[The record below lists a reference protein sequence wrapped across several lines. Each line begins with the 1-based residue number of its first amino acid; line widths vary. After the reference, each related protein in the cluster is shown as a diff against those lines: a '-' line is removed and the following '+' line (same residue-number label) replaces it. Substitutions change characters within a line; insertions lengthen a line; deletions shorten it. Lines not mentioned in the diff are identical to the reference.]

1 MQGGEWG
8 PEAHSIPPIKT
19 RGHASDQSPGQME
32 LSQNTVGR
40 STPPPPL
47 LSLRLTLGSQ
57 PVGAGIRRKRQDVGL
72 QLPAKGSPL
81 EPGGGRGGAACPR
94 ALSSAFFQRRGPR
107 LTRLL
112 QPGCSSTH
120 YSPPPRG
127 SSRLLVNNQENP
139 GQGSGQ
145 HTPMRLGE
153 KQTQI
158 FSPNKPGRAL
168 LGVIV
173 PKGIWGNAVSAFAL
187 CLAEAPTAAST
198 GRCHNQ
204 ARGRC
209 PQWGLVPRS
218 AQSKGSLKAATLAT
232 TPKLVAAH
240 GRHSCDSRPAACAPG
255 GSLCSVCWQGRKF
268 SSSRGQRPVP
278 GHSVHACWGRG
289 GSKGLED
296 QTVVFPC

>member
-1 MQGGEWG
+1 MW
-8 PEAHSIPPIKT
+8 
-19 RGHASDQSPGQME
+19 
-32 LSQNTVGR
+32 
-40 STPPPPL
+40 
-47 LSLRLTLGSQ
+47 
-57 PVGAGIRRKRQDVGL
+57 GL
-72 QLPAKGSPL
+72 QLLAKRSPL
-81 EPGGGRGGAACPR
+81 EPGGARGGGRAACPR

-127 SSRLLVNNQENP
+127 SPRLLVNNQENP

-145 HTPMRLGE
+145 HTPMGLGE

-158 FSPNKPGRAL
+158 FSPNKPGQAL
-168 LGVIV
+168 LGAIV

-187 CLAEAPTAAST
+187 CSAEAPTAAATAT
-198 GRCHNQ
+198 GRCRRQ

-218 AQSKGSLKAATLAT
+218 AQSNGSLKAATLAT

-240 GRHSCDSRPAACAPG
+240 SRHSCDSGPA
-255 GSLCSVCWQGRKF
+255 
-268 SSSRGQRPVP
+268 
-278 GHSVHACWGRG
+278 
-289 GSKGLED
+289 
-296 QTVVFPC
+296 